1 MVREVTAFQADDGT
15 VFSNEQEALE
25 HDALTKLKR
34 FDIFNHASALA
45 IVKNARQLTEILAPL
60 AEFCRE
66 MALPS
71 ASEKACEEIVGELT
85 EESI

>member
-15 VFSNEQEALE
+15 VFSNEQEALK

-45 IVKNARQLTEILAPL
+45 IANNARQLTEILAPL
-60 AEFCRE
+60 AEFYGN
-66 MALPS
+66 
-71 ASEKACEEIVGELT
+71 KACEEIVGEPT
-85 EESI
+85 EESL